1 MNKTLQI
8 CVFNEF
14 YKTDIRRY
22 STVNISVLET
32 LQKSHIYLIKS
43 KYIKP

>member
-14 YKTDIRRY
+14 YKTDIRRH
-22 STVNISVLET
+22 SSVNISVLET
-32 LQKSHIYLIKS
+32 PPPPNHIFTSS
-43 KYIKP
+43 KAGK